1 MVKYI
6 PEIGDLVIL
15 TFDPQSGH
23 ERETPQ
29 ERGPKGRRPALIVS
43 NKFFNEALG
52 LAFACPIT
60 NTKRDFPFHV
70 EVKSKNL
77 TGSIMVEQCKSI
89 DYKARKIKLVE
100 KVDEETLDEVLAIL
114 DSIVNKA

>member
-1 MVKYI
+1 VVEYI

-23 ERETPQ
+23 EQ
-29 ERGPKGRRPALIVS
+29 KGRRPALIVS
-43 NKFFNEALG
+43 NKVFNKHLG

-70 EVKSKNL
+70 KVKSEEL
-77 TGSIMVEQCKSI
+77 TGFIMVEQCKSI
-89 DYKARKIKLVE
+89 DYKARKVKFIE
-100 KVDEETLDEVLAIL
+100 KIDNETLDEVLAIL
-114 DSIVNKA
+114 GSIVDRA

>member
-1 MVKYI
+1 VVEYI

-23 ERETPQ
+23 EQ
-29 ERGPKGRRPALIVS
+29 KGRSPALIVS
-43 NKFFNEALG
+43 NKVFNKHLG

-70 EVKSKNL
+70 KVKSEEL
-77 TGSIMVEQCKSI
+77 TGFIMVEQCKSI
-89 DYKARKIKLVE
+89 DYKARKVKFIE
-100 KVDEETLDEVLAIL
+100 KIDNETLDEVLAIL
-114 DSIVNKA
+114 GSIVDRA